1 MMKKNI
7 SLDPM
12 NLYMREIGRHTLL
25 TAADEIELS
34 LQIAQGDESA
44 RQRMINA
51 NLRLVVKIAR
61 RYMSRNLPLEDMI
74 EEGNLGLIRAVEKFD
89 SAHGC
94 RFSTYATW
102 WIRQAIERGIMNQSR
117 TIRLPVHVSKEINS
131 MTRSTNHL
139 RSILGRE
146 PTDNEIAIQMGKSK
160 KRVQEL
166 MEAVLPTESADKLL
180 KDSGD
185 FTLLDIT
192 EDAQSVLP
200 SDVLDHNICKR
211 ILAGWL
217 QHLNH
222 KEQEVVALRY
232 GLSGRD
238 DPWTLEA
245 IGEHLGVTRERIRQ
259 IQVAALHKL
268 RMLPDAQAL
277 HLEEIL

>member
-1 MMKKNI
+1 MMRVK
-7 SLDPM
+7 SLDPI
-12 NLYMREIGRHTLL
+12 NLYMKDIARHSLL

-34 LQIAQGDESA
+34 LQVQQGDDAA

-61 RYMSRNLPLEDMI
+61 RYKNRNLPLEDMI
-74 EEGNLGLIRAVEKFD
+74 EEGNIGLIRAVEKFD
-89 SAHGC
+89 SVHQC

-102 WIRQAIERGIMNQSR
+102 WIRQAVERGIMNQSR
-117 TIRLPVHVSKEINS
+117 TIRLPVHVSKEINQ
-131 MTRSTNHL
+131 MTRSSNHL

-146 PTDNEIAIQMGKSK
+146 PTDNEIAIKMGKTK
-160 KRVQEL
+160 KRVQQL

-180 KDSGD
+180 QDSGD
-185 FTLLDIT
+185 FTVYDIT
-192 EDAQSVLP
+192 EDVGAPKP
-200 SDVLDHNICKR
+200 SDQLNGHICKS
-211 ILAGWL
+211 LLQGWMS
-217 QHLNH
+217 HLNQ
-222 KEQEVVALRY
+222 KEQAVVALRY

-259 IQVAALHKL
+259 IQVAALKKL
-268 RMLPDAQAL
+268 RTLPDAQTM